1 MRGFRWYLVGLS
13 GLAAAALAVAGPA
26 GGAGQKQE
34 RLSGTVSIIAKWTGD
49 EQKSFEAVLGP
60 FKKANPGVTIKYTGA
75 GDNVPQIVSTAV
87 SGGNPPNLATMPQ
100 PGAVRDFA
108 SRGALKPITFARS
121 AIARNYAPVWLSL
134 GSVNGKLYALFFK
147 GANKSTVW
155 YNASVFRNA
164 GVRPPKTWPQ
174 FLAAAK
180 TVRASGAKAYS
191 IGGADGWTLTDLFE
205 NIYLRTA
212 GPAKYDRLAS
222 HALKWTDPSV
232 KTAMRRM
239 AEILGDVDNIA
250 GGKSGALQT
259 DFPTSVSNVLTNSPK
274 AAMVLEGDFVPGVV
288 AGSNPL
294 KPVTGYNQFAFPS
307 IGGSRPAVMGGG
319 DSVVMLKDS
328 PATRALISYLATP
341 RAATIWARRGGF
353 SSPNKNVPAS
363 AYSDVLTR
371 GTATALANARVFRF
385 DLSDLQPAA
394 FGATSGQGMWKLF
407 QDFLNKPTD
416 VNGIAA
422 KLEAAAT
429 RAFKK

>member
-1 MRGFRWYLVGLS
+1 
-13 GLAAAALAVAGPA
+13 
-26 GGAGQKQE
+26 
-34 RLSGTVSIIAKWTGD
+34 
-49 EQKSFEAVLGP
+49 
-60 FKKANPGVTIKYTGA
+60 
-75 GDNVPQIVSTAV
+75 
-87 SGGNPPNLATMPQ
+87 
-100 PGAVRDFA
+100 
-108 SRGALKPITFARS
+108 
-121 AIARNYAPVWLSL
+121 
-134 GSVNGKLYALFFK
+134 
-147 GANKSTVW
+147 
-155 YNASVFRNA
+155 
-164 GVRPPKTWPQ
+164 VRPPKTWPQ